1 MKKLFSC
8 LIALLCITGLT
19 LPAMA
24 DVLPPRGSGVG
35 LTLLLAVA
43 AVAIAII
50 IAIVR
55 SRKN

>member
-8 LIALLCITGLT
+8 LIALLCISALT

-35 LTLLLAVA
+35 LTLLLAVI

-50 IAIVR
+50 YAIIR
-55 SRKN
+55 NRKK